1 MQDNQNQNPEQ
12 SSNQPRFRDQEVDTV
27 VIRFSGD
34 SGDGMQVTGAQFSST
49 SALMGNDI
57 STFPDFPAEIRAPQG
72 TVAGISGFQIHFGSS
87 EINTPGDQPDILVA
101 MNPAALK
108 ANIADLKRGGILIV
122 NLDAFTDLNFKKAGL
137 DSNPLDGEG
146 LSSYEVVKVPITAQ
160 TKEALKDIELDVK
173 SKARCKNFYALGI
186 TYFMYHRELE
196 PTIRWIEHK
205 FKGKPQVIEANIKAL
220 KSGYNFGETIEI
232 IGSRYKVKPA
242 EISQGTYRQING
254 NTATAWGMIYAAQNA
269 GVKLFLGS
277 YPITPASDILHE
289 LSKRKNFGVTTFQA
303 EDEIA
308 AVCSSIGASFG
319 GALGITT
326 SSGPG
331 IALKSEA
338 MNLAMML
345 ELPLVIVDIQRGGP
359 STGLPTK
366 TEQSDLNMAMFG
378 RNGESPM
385 IVVAAK
391 SPSDCFN
398 MAFEAARLSLEHMTP
413 AILLTDGF
421 IANGSEPWKIPNVNE
436 AFPKIKTRIANP
448 DEYQDKKFYP
458 YQRDEKTLAR
468 MWATPGMPNLMHR
481 VGGLEKEENTG
492 NVSYDPQN
500 HEAMV
505 RIRQEKVD
513 LVANNIPEQDLIGD
527 ASGDLLLVSWG
538 GTYGATYQAVNQ
550 ARAKGQKVSL
560 MHMRYLNPMPKN
572 VGEILGSFKQVVV
585 AELNG
590 GQLKDILNSRYACGA
605 QSYTKVQGKPFMI
618 RELCQMIDHKLESN
632 ELN

>member
-1 MQDNQNQNPEQ
+1 MLENK
-12 SSNQPRFRDQEVDTV
+12 SQEIENI

-34 SGDGMQVTGAQFSST
+34 SGDGMQVTGTQFSST

-72 TVAGISGFQIHFGSS
+72 TVAGISGFQIHFGST

-108 ANIADLKRGGILIV
+108 ANLADLKRGGIIIV
-122 NLDAFTDLNFKKAGL
+122 NEDSFTELNFKKAGI
-137 DSNPLDGEG
+137 DGNPLEGDKLDG
-146 LSSYEVVKVPITAQ
+146 YELIKVPITSQ
-160 TKEALKDIELDVK
+160 TKEALKDVDIDVK
-173 SKARCKNFYALGI
+173 SKARSKNFYALGM

-205 FKGKPQVIEANIKAL
+205 FKGKDALIEANVKAL
-220 KSGYNFGETIEI
+220 KSGYNFADTVEI

-242 EISQGTYRQING
+242 KIESGTYRQING
-254 NTATAWGMIYAAQNA
+254 NTATAWGLIYAAQNA
-269 GVKLFLGS
+269 GLNLFLGS

-289 LSKRKNFGVTTFQA
+289 LSKRKNFDVLTFQA

-308 AVCSSIGASFG
+308 AVCSAIGASFG
-319 GALGITT
+319 GALGVTT

-345 ELPLVIVDIQRGGP
+345 ELPLVVVDIQRGGP

-385 IVVAAK
+385 IVVAAR

-398 MAFEAARLSLEHMTP
+398 MAFEAARLSLERMTP

-421 IANGSEPWKIPNVNE
+421 IANGSEPWKIPNV
-436 AFPKIKTRIANP
+436 AKDFPKIQTRLANP
-448 DEYQDKKFYP
+448 EDYQDKEFLP
-458 YQRDEKTLAR
+458 YERDPQTLAR
-468 MWATPGMPNLMHR
+468 MWATPGMPGLMHR
-481 VGGLEKEENTG
+481 VGGLEKQENTG
-492 NVSYDPQN
+492 NVSYDPAN
-500 HEAMV
+500 HELMV
-505 RIRQEKVD
+505 HARQKKVD
-513 LVANNIPEQDLIGD
+513 LIADIIPDQDLIGD
-527 ASGDLLLVSWG
+527 DQGDLLIVSWG

-550 ARAKGQKVSL
+550 ARAKGQSVSL

-572 VGEILGSFKQVVV
+572 VGEILSGFKKIVV
-585 AELNG
+585 AELNC
-590 GQLKDILNSRYACGA
+590 GQLRGVLNSRYNCAA
-605 QSYTKVQGKPFMI
+605 QGYNKVQGKPFMI
-618 RELCQMIDHKLESN
+618 RELSQMIDKELED
-632 ELN
+632 LGQQ